1 MDGLSASQE
10 DYLEVIFHLSR
21 NKRQARAKDIAQALK
36 VSRASVT
43 EALRGLSKR
52 ELINYA
58 PYEAV
63 SLTTRGRK
71 VALDVVQRH
80 QALKNFFIRILAVD
94 EELADQGACRVEH
107 AAPPEIIKRLTALG
121 LFLEK
126 KDKTL
131 LAEFTGSLSL
141 TDDKRL

>member
-52 ELINYA
+52 KLINYA
-58 PYEAV
+58 PYEAI
-63 SLTTRGRK
+63 SLTARGQRA
-71 VALDVVQRH
+71 ALDVVQRH

-94 EELADQGACRVEH
+94 EDLADRSACRVEH

-121 LFLEK
+121 LFLESREEK
-126 KDKTL
+126 L
-131 LAEFTGSLSL
+131 LAEFIKSL
-141 TDDKRL
+141 

>member
-52 ELINYA
+52 GLINYA
-58 PYEAV
+58 PYEAI
-63 SLTTRGRK
+63 SLTAKGRRA
-71 VALDVVQRH
+71 ALDVVQRH

-94 EELADQGACRVEH
+94 EDLADRGACQVEH
-107 AAPPEIIKRLTALG
+107 TAPPEIINRLTALG
-121 LFLEK
+121 LFLERR
-126 KDKTL
+126 DKRL
-131 LAEFTGSLSL
+131 LAEFTDSLNPSTNEQL
-141 TDDKRL
+141 